1 MPRAPKSSERRNATL
16 ERYIKRLQKSTKLLL
31 PKKAFYWLVKEITN
45 EYKFDLKHQANAML
59 ALQDASEAYLDEMFR
74 GSLQAA
80 EHAERKTV
88 CPKDIQF
95 WLKTKVYPKHI

>member
-1 MPRAPKSSERRNATL
+1 MPRAPKSSERRDATL
-16 ERYIKRLQKSTKLLL
+16 ERHIKRLQKSTKLLL
-31 PKKAFYWLVKEITN
+31 PRARFYKLVKEITN

-59 ALQDASEAYLDEMFR
+59 ALQEASEAYLAEMFQFI
-74 GSLQAA
+74 LQAA
-80 EHAERKTV
+80 DHAERKTV